1 MKEVVDRKDRVDLDI
16 GLSAEAGACG
26 VCFATQD
33 QTEGMQ
39 AFLEKR
45 TAKFTGH

>member
-1 MKEVVDRKDRVDLDI
+1 MLVTTVYGTADK
-16 GLSAEAGACG
+16 
-26 VCFATQD
+26 Q
-33 QTEGMQ
+33 EGIS

>member
-1 MKEVVDRKDRVDLDI
+1 VTTVYGTADK
-16 GLSAEAGACG
+16 
-26 VCFATQD
+26 Q
-33 QTEGMQ
+33 EGIT